1 MQIVFGIL
9 WGLLFIFLFLL
20 LLILLVL
27 FVPVRYRVSGDYEKE
42 VNADIGVSWL
52 LHIVSVRFVKNGES
66 SDLILK
72 IFGIRF
78 GKKKEKEETGKKKE
92 KKAVKKEKEKKPKRK
107 RVFGKKR
114 KPEDTEGMS
123 RFERFMLKA
132 GYVCEDL
139 DALKRTLQ
147 SDSSRRAF
155 SLVFEETVRLFKAV
169 LPKKLSLYLKYGTG
183 DGYSLANALI
193 GLSVIYGLYG
203 DHVDIE
209 PDWDNEVLV
218 VRGKAKGRIILFTLM
233 LICIKVLFNKD
244 IKKLKRRLESLTHF
258 EEEEGNENGG
268 DKQ

>member
-9 WGLLFIFLFLL
+9 WGLLFVFLFVLFLL
-20 LLILLVL
+20 LLVL
-27 FVPVRYRVSGDYEKE
+27 FVPVRYRMSGEYEKE
-42 VNADIGVSWL
+42 INAEISISWL
-52 LHIVSVRFVKNGES
+52 LHVVSVRLKKNGDKT
-66 SDLILK
+66 DLILK

-78 GKKKEKEETGKKKE
+78 GKKKEKEQTEKKKE
-92 KKAVKKEKEKKPKRK
+92 KKTNKKEKEKKPKKK

-114 KPEDTEGMS
+114 KPEDTDGMS

-132 GYVCEDL
+132 GYICEDL

-155 SLVFEETVRLFKAV
+155 SLVFEEGVRLFKAI
-169 LPKKLSLYLKYGTG
+169 LPKKLDLYLKYGTG
-183 DGYSLANALI
+183 DAYSLANALI

-218 VRGKAKGRIILFTLM
+218 VRVKAKGRIILFTLV

-268 DKQ
+268 DK

>member
-9 WGLLFIFLFLL
+9 WGLLFVFLFVLFLL
-20 LLILLVL
+20 LLVL
-27 FVPVRYRVSGDYEKE
+27 FVPVRYRISCDYEKE
-42 VNADIGVSWL
+42 INASIGVYWL
-52 LHIVSVRFVKNGES
+52 FHAVSVRFIKNG
-66 SDLILK
+66 DKNDFILK
-72 IFGIRF
+72 IFGIKTGKKQDKEK
-78 GKKKEKEETGKKKE
+78 GKKKRAKKE
-92 KKAVKKEKEKKPKRK
+92 KVKEKEKKPKKK

-114 KPEDTEGMS
+114 KPEDTDGMS

-132 GYVCEDL
+132 GYICEDL

-155 SLVFEETVRLFKAV
+155 SLVFEEGVRLFRAI
-169 LPKKLSLYLKYGTG
+169 LPKKLDLYLKYGTG
-183 DGYSLANALI
+183 DAYSLANALI

-218 VRGKAKGRIILFTLM
+218 VRGKAKGRIILFTLV

-268 DKQ
+268 DK